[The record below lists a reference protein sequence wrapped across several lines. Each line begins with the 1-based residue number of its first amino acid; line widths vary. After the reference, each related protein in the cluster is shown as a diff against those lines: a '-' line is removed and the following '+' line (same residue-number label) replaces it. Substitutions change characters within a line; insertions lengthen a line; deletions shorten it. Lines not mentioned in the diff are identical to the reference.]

1 MSINE
6 DIGVIFS
13 EKNYLPKD
21 ISEKQ
26 KYKAWIIKNNISY
39 TIYHFLIG
47 LVYSY
52 FSYLNQNIKK
62 NYLSTRRFAN

>member
-39 TIYHFLIG
+39 TIYHFFNRISL
-47 LVYSY
+47 LLFFLLKPKY
-52 FSYLNQNIKK
+52 
-62 NYLSTRRFAN
+62 

>member
-26 KYKAWIIKNNISY
+26 KYK
-39 TIYHFLIG
+39 
-47 LVYSY
+47 V
-52 FSYLNQNIKK
+52 
-62 NYLSTRRFAN
+62 